1 MSPNKANKDFSELR
15 HRMVEEQLRW
25 RGIEDGR
32 VLEAMDRTPR
42 HAFIP
47 QGLRSMAYSDSP
59 LPIGGDQTVSQ
70 PYVVAVM
77 TEVLEVGPGDK
88 VLEIGTG
95 SGYQTAILAE
105 MGVEVFTVE
114 YLEELATSAREI
126 LESLEYSNIHY
137 RIGDG
142 RAGWPEEAPFDAIIV
157 TAAPDSLP
165 QSLAQQLKPGGKL
178 VIPIGRWDQYL
189 FVYTR
194 QPNGTME
201 YQKLF
206 AVRFVP
212 LV

>member
-25 RGIEDGR
+25 RGIEDAR